1 MTAQQMMVLDEA
13 LAEFEIPEAD
23 PARWTDQ
30 LIDVAH
36 QIRAVIGRH
45 RDTVP
50 TSIGTLPWGGHAL
63 RFHERVI
70 AILRAGGLSDGRSVA
85 AVQLLWIIVNGF
97 SLEEASSP
105 AGAPAIPDRSPMV
118 NEYFDSL
125 PSDRY
130 PNLVAV
136 ATEFAAPVNMNERF
150 ELLTGAFIE
159 GLAYRAGHS

>member
-1 MTAQQMMVLDEA
+1 MTAQHMMVLDEA
-13 LAEFEIPEAD
+13 LAEFEIPAPD
-23 PARWTDQ
+23 PDRWTEQ
-30 LIDVAH
+30 LTDVAH

-45 RDTVP
+45 RDTIP

-63 RFHERVI
+63 RFYERVI

-105 AGAPAIPDRSPMV
+105 AEAAGIAARSPMV
-118 NEYFDSL
+118 SEYFDSL
-125 PSDRY
+125 PADRY

-136 ATEFAAPVNMNERF
+136 AREFAAPVNMNERF
-150 ELLTGAFIE
+150 ELLTGAFID
-159 GLAYRAGHS
+159 GLADRAG